1 MFKSFSRFIFV
12 AQLKFP
18 YFKFSVRISRMI
30 AIRHIFYRKRLRN
43 RLHRFNFFLMFVG
56 MEIFW
61 LKTGDYQSNN

>member
-1 MFKSFSRFIFV
+1 
-12 AQLKFP
+12 
-18 YFKFSVRISRMI
+18 MI